1 MLVGLLLQHQ
11 RTIDNE
17 VLVLHVLCQANLVD
31 RFAGD
36 TVKLTVADGDIV
48 DGIGQ
53 FGVVVAHNHHAIFRL
68 LTGDVLHGHV
78 AYRGVEAT
86 TAHLLGL
93 VVGIDFQHGLFALA
107 NGDVA
112 HIDVLNDATTT
123 RVGLDAQHTIQ
134 IR

>member
-1 MLVGLLLQHQ
+1 M
-11 RTIDNE
+11 
-17 VLVLHVLCQANLVD
+17 D
-31 RFAGD
+31 RLAGD
-36 TVKLTVADGDIV
+36 TVELTVPDGDIV

-53 FGVVVAHNHHAIFRL
+53 FGVVVAHNHYAIFRL
-68 LTGDVLHGHV
+68 LTGDVLHGYV

-112 HIDVLNDATTT
+112 HIDVLDDATTT

-134 IR
+134 IG